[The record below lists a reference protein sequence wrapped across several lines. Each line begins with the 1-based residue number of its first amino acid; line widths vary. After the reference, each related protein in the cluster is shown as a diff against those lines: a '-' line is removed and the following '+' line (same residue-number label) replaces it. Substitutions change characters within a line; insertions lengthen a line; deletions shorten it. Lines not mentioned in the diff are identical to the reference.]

1 MFFLRAIFLVELQ
14 REFLLT
20 RWLLFREV
28 KIQEGKYVPFLAI
41 GSLEGLQL
49 IHFILFFILFFKK
62 RGGGGFTPL
71 PGADLFL
78 REKDKKNG
86 IWAGNEVFEQY
97 GLPNESRIGLR
108 VF

>member
-1 MFFLRAIFLVELQ
+1 MNEKPLGKTHFLNVHSFIKAIFLVELQ

-28 KIQEGKYVPFLAI
+28 KIQEGKYVPLLAI
-41 GSLEGLQL
+41 GSLEE
-49 IHFILFFILFFKK
+49 K
-62 RGGGGFTPL
+62 RGGGFTPL

-78 REKDKKNG
+78 REKDEKNG
-86 IWAGNEVFEQY
+86 TWAGNEVFEQY